1 MIISY
6 FKFKLSEDSH
16 VPNFNGRR
24 YNMIEF
30 ATIKNGL
37 LPFKNKQGK
46 IYLDLQDYNN
56 DYNIF
61 LDSAAY
67 VFYTA
72 TGLRL
77 TATYLEDDGN
87 AEFFYAYD
95 DLAVNLF
102 NNSSV
107 SFTNDGYLII
117 IHHKCNQIEI
127 IGFADCKG
135 LMATIYPIYTY
146 GHYDYDI
153 YQLML
158 ISKIEYEIEYKE
170 SDALVQA
177 VYSKY

>member
-6 FKFKLSEDSH
+6 FKFKLSEGSH
-16 VPNFNGRR
+16 VSDCNKQR

-37 LPFKNKQGK
+37 LPFKNKQEQ
-46 IYLDLQDYNN
+46 IYIELHDCNN
-56 DYNIF
+56 DYNTC
-61 LDSAAY
+61 LDSPVY
-67 VFYTA
+67 DIYLA

-87 AEFFYAYD
+87 TEFCYAYD
-95 DLAVNLF
+95 DLAVNLY

-117 IHHKCNQIEI
+117 INHECNQIEI
-127 IGFADCKG
+127 IGFEDCKG
-135 LMATIYPIYTY
+135 LMSTIYPLYTY

-153 YQLML
+153 YQLVQ
-158 ISKIEYEIEYKE
+158 ISKIEYEIEYKK